1 MTLTRTA
8 ARSGAVIA
16 ASSGLLVTA
25 FMPSAHAVVG
35 DGSTRLAD
43 ADMTA
48 LTQDAPRES
57 VTAPAVQVAT
67 DATLDIESKAVTVT
81 PAPEPEPPPE
91 PAPEPEPVVDTTT
104 SPEAEVET
112 QAAVAEAEPATPGYA
127 SDGSIGAQAVAIAK
141 QYLGIAYTYGGESP
155 GTGFDCSGL
164 IKYVYAQLGVEL
176 PHSSSSMVA
185 SGYQVATPIPGD
197 IVWTQG
203 HVSLYAGDGMVVE
216 AANYGTP
223 VRHTA
228 QWQDYAVYIRPY

>member
-1 MTLTRTA
+1 M
-8 ARSGAVIA
+8 
-16 ASSGLLVTA
+16 
-25 FMPSAHAVVG
+25 G
-35 DGSTRLAD
+35 DGSNRLASV
-43 ADMTA
+43 DMTA
-48 LTQDAPRES
+48 LTQDARKE
-57 VTAPAVQVAT
+57 VAAAPAVQVAL
-67 DATLDIESKAVTVT
+67 DAKLKIESKAVKVT
-81 PAPEPEPPPE
+81 PAPEPEP
-91 PAPEPEPVVDTTT
+91 EPVV
-104 SPEAEVET
+104 EALAPAETEVE
-112 QAAVAEAEPATPGYA
+112 AAVAEAEPATPDYA
-127 SDGSIGAQAVAIAK
+127 SDGSIGAQAVAIAM

-164 IKYVYAQLGVEL
+164 IKYVYAQLGVDL

-185 SGYQVATPIPGD
+185 SGYQVSSPMPGD

>member
-1 MTLTRTA
+1 MTVTRTA

-16 ASSGLLVTA
+16 ASSGLLATA
-25 FMPSAHAVVG
+25 FAPSAHAVMG
-35 DGSTRLAD
+35 DGSNRLASV
-43 ADMTA
+43 DMTA
-48 LTQDAPRES
+48 LTQDARKELAA
-57 VTAPAVQVAT
+57 APAVQVAT
-67 DATLDIESKAVTVT
+67 DAKLNIESKAVTVT
-81 PAPEPEPPPE
+81 PAPEPEP
-91 PAPEPEPVVDTTT
+91 EPVVETVT

-112 QAAVAEAEPATPGYA
+112 QAAVAEAEPATPDYA
-127 SDGSIGAQAVAIAK
+127 SDGSIGAQAVAIAM

-155 GTGFDCSGL
+155 STGFDCSGL

>member
-1 MTLTRTA
+1 M
-8 ARSGAVIA
+8 
-16 ASSGLLVTA
+16 ASV
-25 FMPSAHAVVG
+25 
-35 DGSTRLAD
+35 
-43 ADMTA
+43 DMSA
-48 LTQDAPRES
+48 LTQAARKELAA
-57 VTAPAVQVAT
+57 APAVQVAT
-67 DATLDIESKAVTVT
+67 DAKLSIESKAVTVT
-81 PAPEPEPPPE
+81 PAPEPEPVVK
-91 PAPEPEPVVDTTT
+91 AATYPEPEV
-104 SPEAEVET
+104 EAQASVE
-112 QAAVAEAEPATPGYA
+112 EPEPATPDYA
-127 SDGSIGAQAVAIAK
+127 SDGSIGAQAVAIAM

-164 IKYVYAQLGVEL
+164 IKYVYAQLGVQL

-185 SGYQVATPIPGD
+185 SGYQVTTPIPGD

>member
-1 MTLTRTA
+1 MTVTRTA
-8 ARSGAVIA
+8 ARSGALIA
-16 ASSGLLVTA
+16 ASSGLLATA
-25 FMPSAHAVVG
+25 FAPSAHAVLG
-35 DGSTRLAD
+35 DGSNRLAS

-48 LTQDAPRES
+48 LTQETRKELAA
-57 VTAPAVQVAT
+57 APAVQVAN
-67 DATLDIESKAVTVT
+67 DARLSIESKAVKVT
-81 PAPEPEPPPE
+81 PAPEPEP
-91 PAPEPEPVVDTTT
+91 EPEPVVETTT
-104 SPEAEVET
+104 HPEPEV
-112 QAAVAEAEPATPGYA
+112 VAEAVADEVEPATPDYA
-127 SDGSIGAQAVAIAK
+127 SDGSIGAQAVAIAM
-141 QYLGIAYTYGGESP
+141 QYIGIAYTYGGESP

-164 IKYVYAQLGVEL
+164 IKYVYAQLGVDL

-185 SGYQVATPIPGD
+185 TGYQVASPIPGD